1 MAEDK
6 PREGSSS
13 DVLRGAPLFARIAAS
28 ICKWSPALHM
38 VPVTG
43 LQGTSNV
50 MHGTHSVDAQR
61 HRQGKNKD
69 SFWLPW
75 GLWDSTELN
84 GALLFLK
91 AHTGLWVVYG
101 QVWRCFLSTV
111 VHSITFAQFRVKVIW
126 FQTWAFYSHMLTSA
140 QGTSQTADAML
151 WSIYS
156 LRTCVRVSSL
166 YLSSTNTHLQYCHRC
181 PETEDRIYILC
192 SPTEDKF
199 NSLCSLW
206 SLNTTV
212 ALHQSRTR
220 KSVSYLK
227 SLRFHQKEKDH
238 SATESNLT
246 AQVRQKRSLFGSL
259 QSDCF
264 SPVTL

>member
-6 PREGSSS
+6 RREGSSS
-13 DVLRGAPLFARIAAS
+13 DVPRGAPLFARIAAS
-28 ICKWSPALHM
+28 IHKWPPALHM

-50 MHGTHSVDAQR
+50 MHGTHPVDARKPTQR

-75 GLWDSTELN
+75 GLWDSMELN

-101 QVWRCFLSTV
+101 QVWRSFLSTV

-156 LRTCVRVSSL
+156 LRTCVRVWSL
-166 YLSSTNTHLQYCHRC
+166 YL
-181 PETEDRIYILC
+181 
-192 SPTEDKF
+192 KF
-199 NSLCSLW
+199 NKYTSTILSQVPRNRKLNIYPLFTNRGQIQFIVFFMIFEHCSRLAPEQ
-206 SLNTTV
+206 N
-212 ALHQSRTR
+212 
-220 KSVSYLK
+220 KK
-227 SLRFHQKEKDH
+227 K
-238 SATESNLT
+238 
-246 AQVRQKRSLFGSL
+246 
-259 QSDCF
+259 CII
-264 SPVTL
+264 P